1 MRVSLRDTGHQQF
14 VKGHGL
20 MLQYGGRDTGA
31 CYGLVRF
38 YMVAI
43 DWGRHVPWEI
53 LKQGHHHCGAKR
65 ERIVIMISVERKN
78 LVLILIIP

>member
-20 MLQYGGRDTGA
+20 MPQYGGRDTGA

-53 LKQGHHHCGAKR
+53 LKQGHHCGAKR

-78 LVLILIIP
+78 LVLIIP